1 MQKFNLQ
8 QAKTI
13 SQDHQYMRI
22 TSRNTA
28 DKDIQNIALKSLKK
42 PQDFNKIDNL
52 WGKKQTF
59 PTTTSGSK
67 GKNEVFPETQT
78 SAFRS

>member
-52 WGKKQTF
+52 WGKK
-59 PTTTSGSK
+59 
-67 GKNEVFPETQT
+67 
-78 SAFRS
+78 

>member
-52 WGKKQTF
+52 WGKKIDI
-59 PTTTSGSK
+59 SNYHK
-67 GKNEVFPETQT
+67 WE
-78 SAFRS
+78 